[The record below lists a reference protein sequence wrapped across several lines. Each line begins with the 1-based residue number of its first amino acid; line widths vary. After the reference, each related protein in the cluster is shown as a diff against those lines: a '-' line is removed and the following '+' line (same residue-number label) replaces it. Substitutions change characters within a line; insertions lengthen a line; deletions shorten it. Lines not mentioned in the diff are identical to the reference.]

1 MSLENTNEVLLVRH
15 DALTPSKTNP
25 RKDYPAAE
33 LQELAD
39 NIRYMAERALQAGS
53 QELGV
58 QTPLFVRPADSAG
71 RHEIIS
77 GERRWRATELA
88 LRAANGELRERLQWL
103 PVLVRDWSTDAV
115 MEFQLIENLRRADL
129 SPMEEAEGY
138 RALQA
143 RGLSVPEIAARVGTN
158 TSDIY
163 RALKWVKLPP
173 LARDAFAKG
182 LIGKEVAS
190 MIARVPGTDER
201 RRAALEVIY
210 SEHVGMDEQL
220 DRIEPRVA
228 SLEPQPM
235 SKMAAAAHLRE
246 HYMAQLDGVG
256 FGLDDAELLPVEMD
270 EAGER
275 VRGGACVGCP
285 HRVQDNPI
293 FADLVVSGAGARGS
307 KIGNVCT
314 RPECRQ
320 AKLAVQFR
328 RDAAEAEQQGLQVMP
343 QSEASKVFST
353 EGVLRYGSDYVDL
366 ESKPGLDLVGHA
378 NTAKIQTWE
387 KMLKGADV
395 PVVLAQAPDG
405 STRRLVRREVAVTAV
420 HAVSAE
426 KGKECPLVATSSTA
440 ADAAARKEQ
449 EKKLAEEKAREKL
462 AFSYALGA
470 LAQAGGGMGLEGWQ
484 MLARMILLRSNMDA
498 LRALCAGL
506 GLEPQTPQEG
516 DNVSSSH
523 YAAAVI
529 ERYVDVGTVDT
540 LPTLVV
546 AAVCAGDAWLL
557 LKSKPLEE
565 AMRHYSVSLLE
576 AKQRAK
582 DELSGKAQK
591 KATKKAKRELQD
603 DGMQSGKTL
612 SGADVTVDGELVV
625 PVVDVD
631 DGQEEAPA
639 VKPKKGR
646 AKKR

>member
-1 MSLENTNEVLLVRH
+1 MSLENTDVVLRVRH
-15 DALTPSKTNP
+15 EDLRPSKTNP

-39 NIRYMAERALQAGS
+39 NITYMAERALQTGS

-88 LRAANGELRERLQWL
+88 LRAANGELRERLEWL
-103 PVLVRDWSTDAV
+103 PVMVRDWSTDAV

-129 SPMEEAEGY
+129 TPMEEAEGY

-163 RALKWVKLPP
+163 RAMKWVKLPP
-173 LARDAFAKG
+173 LAREAFAKG
-182 LIGKEVAS
+182 VIGKEVAS
-190 MIARVPGTDER
+190 MLARIPGERER
-201 RRAALEVIY
+201 RKAALEV
-210 SEHVGMDEQL
+210 
-220 DRIEPRVA
+220 VA
-228 SLEPQPM
+228 YGHGVSGELEELEAAAQRREPQPM
-235 SKMAAAAHLRE
+235 TKLQVAEHLRDF
-246 HYMAQLDGVG
+246 YMAQLDGVG
-256 FGLDDAELLPVEMD
+256 FDLADAELLPAELD

-285 HRVQDNPI
+285 HRVQDNPL

-320 AKLAVQFR
+320 SKLAVQFT
-328 RDAAEAEQQGLQVMP
+328 RDAAEAETQGLKVMP
-343 QSEASKVFST
+343 QSEAQKVFT
-353 EGVLRYGSDYVDL
+353 PEGVIRYGSDYVDI
-366 ESKPGLDLVGHA
+366 EAKPSLDLIGHA
-378 NTAKIQTWE
+378 NTAKIQTWG
-387 KMLKGADV
+387 KMLQGAEV
-395 PVVLAQAPDG
+395 PVVVAQAPDG
-405 STRRLVRREVAVTAV
+405 TTRRLVQRDVAVTAV
-420 HAVSAE
+420 QVMAAE
-426 KGKECPLVATSSTA
+426 KGKECPLVAKSSTA

-449 EKKLAEEKAREKL
+449 ERKLAEEKAREKL

-529 ERYVDVGTVDT
+529 ERYVDTGTVDT

-591 KATKKAKRELQD
+591 KAAKKAKRELQD